1 MQQLGDVWTLETPLE
16 EQASASLSQVAEL
29 ACGGNRKAQNY
40 LKRLWD
46 ERWQSVKTKLETEGS
61 VWYVWWMDGVRQ
73 HIVNYQGAA

>member
-1 MQQLGDVWTLETPLE
+1 MGAYKVRWQVQLEAL
-16 EQASASLSQVAEL
+16 
-29 ACGGNRKAQNY
+29 
-40 LKRLWD
+40 